1 MRRCVKL
8 VNQNGE
14 FPMDQRVSIRL
25 HISEK
30 KQAQDLPFTYREIF
44 MYGLHALSHEETML
58 KFDIGS
64 LEESLAEKE
73 ADVHSLRALLAAK
86 KNRLRMIAPQELDES
101 TLKSMLIDSAREYA
115 VSIFK
120 RHGEES
126 LCRIESSAA
135 KSSIRSEG
143 RDLGYDGE
151 KFLVEVKNYLEE
163 LCQTVVSDISDGKSK

>member
-1 MRRCVKL
+1 M
-8 VNQNGE
+8 NMNGE

-44 MYGLHALSHEETML
+44 MYGLRALSHEETML
-58 KFDIGS
+58 KFSIGE

-73 ADVHSLRALLAAK
+73 AEVHSLRALVSAK

-101 TLKSMLIDSAREYA
+101 TLRSMLVDSAREYA
-115 VSIFK
+115 LSIFN
-120 RHGEES
+120 RHGEHS
-126 LCRIESSAA
+126 LRRIESSVS
-135 KSSIRSEG
+135 KSSIRREG

-163 LCQTVVSDISDGKSK
+163 LCQTLVSDSSEDDNEMYDRDV

>member
-1 MRRCVKL
+1 M

-14 FPMDQRVSIRL
+14 FPLDQRVSIRL

-30 KQAQDLPFTYREIF
+30 RQAQELPFTYREIF
-44 MYGLHALSHEETML
+44 KYGLHALSHEETML

-64 LEESLAEKE
+64 LEERLAEKE
-73 ADVHSLRALLAAK
+73 ADVHSLKALLAAK

-101 TLKSMLIDSAREYA
+101 TLRTMLIDSAREYA
-115 VSIFK
+115 MSIFN

-126 LCRIESSAA
+126 LHRIESKAA

-143 RDLGYDGE
+143 KELGYDGD

-163 LCQTVVSDISDGKSK
+163 LCQTVVSDSSECIGR